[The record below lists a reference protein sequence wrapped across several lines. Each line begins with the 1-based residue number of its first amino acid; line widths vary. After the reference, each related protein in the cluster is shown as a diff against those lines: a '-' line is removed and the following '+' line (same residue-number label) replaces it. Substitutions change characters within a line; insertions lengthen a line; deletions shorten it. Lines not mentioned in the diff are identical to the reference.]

1 MHLPGPLYATLAA
14 ALRDAFDGA
23 ELRDLVRTGL
33 DVNLAEV
40 APTEKNL
47 TEQVNELLSWAE
59 RAERVPELLACARA
73 ERPHSRTLQAAIA
86 QYDAWAADGDPPA
99 AQGRVPQPPPPPD
112 DLVGRDRFLD
122 DLAAELPTTA
132 RLALRG
138 PAGMGKT
145 ALALALANHPAVAA
159 AFPHGRAWVALGPQ
173 PDLFAALGSVL
184 DDFGL
189 DAGQIDSVAGR
200 AALLRRMAAGRRWLL
215 VVDDV
220 WHTIDA
226 QPLLDACGDGACALI
241 TTRSAQIADD
251 LRAANHELYPL
262 QPHAAVAMLA
272 GAGADARR
280 AVAADPAGAA
290 RLA

>member
-112 DLVGRDRFLD
+112 DLVGRDR
-122 DLAAELPTTA
+122 
-132 RLALRG
+132 
-138 PAGMGKT
+138 
-145 ALALALANHPAVAA
+145 
-159 AFPHGRAWVALGPQ
+159 
-173 PDLFAALGSVL
+173 
-184 DDFGL
+184 
-189 DAGQIDSVAGR
+189 
-200 AALLRRMAAGRRWLL
+200 
-215 VVDDV
+215 
-220 WHTIDA
+220 
-226 QPLLDACGDGACALI
+226 
-241 TTRSAQIADD
+241 
-251 LRAANHELYPL
+251 
-262 QPHAAVAMLA
+262 
-272 GAGADARR
+272 
-280 AVAADPAGAA
+280 
-290 RLA
+290 